1 MRGQIL
7 LKPPEIALNGVR
19 QTAMDSDWNEIKH
32 RYHLK
37 ETIGSGGF
45 AKVKLAT
52 HLLSG
57 QKVAIKIMDKH
68 ALGDDLPRVKTEIK
82 AMKELVHQHIC
93 TLYEVVETKNKIFM
107 VIEFCPGGELFDYI
121 VAKDRLKEAEARGFF
136 RQIIAAVAFIHNEGY
151 AHRDLK
157 PENLLLD
164 EDQSLKLIDFGL
176 AAKPKGGMKDHLE
189 TCCGSPAYAA
199 PELVSGKEYIGS
211 EADIWSMGV
220 LLYALLCGFL
230 PFDDDNVSLLYRKI
244 LSGVYEEPP
253 WLSVETK
260 ELLRHMLQVN
270 PTKRIKMKELIIHP
284 WVVQAFGSPVDWES
298 KCEKNQ
304 LNLDCI
310 TEMAMHY
317 GKSKKDITSTL
328 KQWKYDHMT
337 ATYFI
342 LLAAKYRGKTVRL
355 PMANRPLTEKNQTDS
370 AMRFHHHHHQH
381 HNPHNHHDNLEPPTS
396 SPYMFSSM
404 EDGLEDEESYI
415 ITSSPHRRT
424 ASERRHSGD
433 RRRPRSSQ
441 NPRDRPVSTNLD
453 GTYVKPGDLLG
464 EDTYMVHT
472 PLVSGKENHRDN
484 EGFVKPV
491 GLPLKTPVRRRS
503 KSDAKEKASQKA
515 RGAALKQPVVPTLS
529 LPPVVTPS
537 RSMDGDLNR
546 LSVNSARS
554 TGAFDIQKAVSM
566 EDSLDRVMMEDGDIK
581 RHGISGSAK
590 KIFGSF
596 EKGIDKMID
605 LLSPRRR
612 STAGIDEPRKVK
624 ALYNVSTTSTLPAD
638 IVVERLKE
646 GLMYSDIDSYKQ
658 KGYTLRC
665 KKQDSKGKTVLS
677 FDMEVCRLPQMEMVG
692 IRRKRLKG
700 DTWEY
705 KRMCQTILEHSR
717 L

>member
-1 MRGQIL
+1 
-7 LKPPEIALNGVR
+7 
-19 QTAMDSDWNEIKH
+19 
-32 RYHLK
+32 
-37 ETIGSGGF
+37 
-45 AKVKLAT
+45 
-52 HLLSG
+52 
-57 QKVAIKIMDKH
+57 
-68 ALGDDLPRVKTEIK
+68 
-82 AMKELVHQHIC
+82 
-93 TLYEVVETKNKIFM
+93 
-107 VIEFCPGGELFDYI
+107 
-121 VAKDRLKEAEARGFF
+121 
-136 RQIIAAVAFIHNEGY
+136 
-151 AHRDLK
+151 
-157 PENLLLD
+157 
-164 EDQSLKLIDFGL
+164 
-176 AAKPKGGMKDHLE
+176 MKDHLE

-253 WLSVETK
+253 WLSDETK
-260 ELLRHMLQVN
+260 DLLKHMLQVN
-270 PTKRIKMKELIIHP
+270 PTKRIKMKELIVHP
-284 WVVQAFGSPVDWES
+284 WVVKAFGTPVDWES
-298 KCEKNQ
+298 KCEKSQ
-304 LNLDCI
+304 LNVDCV

-317 GKSKKDITSTL
+317 GKSKKDIMSTL

-342 LLAAKYRGKTVRL
+342 LLAAKYRGRTVRL
-355 PMANRPLTEKNQTDS
+355 PMAHRPLTEKNQTDS
-370 AMRFHHHHHQH
+370 AMRFHHHHQH
-381 HNPHNHHDNLEPPTS
+381 HHPQNYHDNLEPPTS

-415 ITSSPHRRT
+415 ISSPHRRT

-433 RRRPRSSQ
+433 HRRPRSSQ
-441 NPRDRPVSTNLD
+441 NPRERPVSTHLE
-453 GTYVKPGDLLG
+453 GTYVKPGG
-464 EDTYMVHT
+464 EDTYMVST
-472 PLVSGKENHRDN
+472 PLVSGKENHRDDD
-484 EGFVKPV
+484 GFVKPT
-491 GLPLKTPVRRRS
+491 GLPLKTPVRKRS
-503 KSDAKEKASQKA
+503 KSDAKEKTLQKT
-515 RGAALKQPVVPTLS
+515 RAAAVKQPVVPTLS
-529 LPPVVTPS
+529 LPPIVTPS

-546 LSVNSARS
+546 LTIN
-554 TGAFDIQKAVSM
+554 TPHNNGALDIQKAVSM
-566 EDSLDRVMMEDGDIK
+566 EDSLDRVMMEDGEMK
-581 RHGISGSAK
+581 RTGLSGSAK

-612 STAGIDEPRKVK
+612 SNAGMDEPRKVK

-638 IVVERLKE
+638 VVVERLKE
-646 GLMYSDIDSYKQ
+646 GLMYSNIDSYKQ

-677 FDMEVCRLPQMEMVG
+677 FDMEVCRLPQMDMVG

>member
-19 QTAMDSDWNEIKH
+19 QSVMDSDYAELRR

-52 HLLSG
+52 HLLTG
-57 QKVAIKIMDKH
+57 EKVAVKIMDKH
-68 ALGDDLPRVKTEIK
+68 QLGDDLPRVKTEIK

-93 TLYEVVETKNKIFM
+93 TLYEVIETKNKIFM
-107 VIEFCPGGELFDYI
+107 VIEYCPGGELFDYI
-121 VAKDRLKEAEARGFF
+121 VAKDRLKEDEARGFF
-136 RQIIAAVAFIHNEGY
+136 RQIIAAVAFIHHEGY

-199 PELVSGKEYIGS
+199 PELVSGKEYLGS

-244 LSGVYEEPP
+244 LSGNYEEPP
-253 WLSVETK
+253 WLSSETK
-260 ELLRHMLQVN
+260 DLLRLMLQVN
-270 PTKRIKMKELIIHP
+270 PQKRIKMKELIDHP
-284 WVVQAFGSPVDWES
+284 WVMKSFHTPVDWES

-304 LNLDCI
+304 LNVDCV

-317 GKSKKDITSTL
+317 GKSKKEVTSQL
-328 KQWKYDHMT
+328 KQWRYDQLT

-342 LLAAKYRGKTVRL
+342 LLANKYRGKTVRL
-355 PMANRPLTEKNQTDS
+355 PIHTKPLSEKNDTDG
-370 AMRFHHHHHQH
+370 AIRINQH
-381 HNPHNHHDNLEPPTS
+381 YQPLHNHHDNLEPPTS

-404 EDGLEDEESYI
+404 EDGLEDEESYVI
-415 ITSSPHRRT
+415 SSPHRRVS
-424 ASERRHSGD
+424 SERRHSAD
-433 RRRPRSSQ
+433 RRRTRGSA
-441 NPRDRPVSTNLD
+441 NRARDRPVSHHFE
-453 GTYVKPGDLLG
+453 GTYGGGGGLGD
-464 EDTYMVHT
+464 EDAYMMST
-472 PLVSGKENHRDN
+472 PLGSGKENRLDSD
-484 EGFVKPV
+484 GFVKPV
-491 GLPLKTPVRRRS
+491 GIPLKTPVRKRS
-503 KSDAKEKASQKA
+503 KSDAKEKLSQKDRA
-515 RGAALKQPVVPTLS
+515 VASAKQPVVPTLS

-537 RSMDGDLNR
+537 RSMDGELNR
-546 LSVNSARS
+546 LSVDNAGGS
-554 TGAFDIQKAVSM
+554 GAFDIKKAVSM
-566 EDSLDRVMMEDGDIK
+566 EDSLDRIMIEDGEMK
-581 RHGISGSAK
+581 KTGLSSSAK

-596 EKGIDKMID
+596 EKGIDKMMD
-605 LLSPRRR
+605 LLSPRKR
-612 STAGIDEPRKVK
+612 SIAGIDEPRKVK
-624 ALYNVSTTSTLPAD
+624 ALYNVATTSTLPAD
-638 IVVERLKE
+638 VVLERLKE
-646 GLMYSDIDSYKQ
+646 GVMYSNIDSYKQ

-665 KKQDSKGKTVLS
+665 KKQDSKGKTILS
-677 FDMEVCRLPQMEMVG
+677 FDMEVCRLPQMDMVG

-705 KRMCQTILEHSR
+705 KRMCQTVLDHSR